1 MIYKIQHTFKPT
13 VIIPM
18 LALYPNSEWLFDKKK
33 KMVVTSDNIMAKVVE
48 EYRLHFLSE
57 DMANAV
63 KAIYNTDVLTF
74 GRKWFQSMGIS
85 TMEFLYLRLEKYDG
99 EYKQDSEEGV

>member
-1 MIYKIQHTFKPT
+1 MIYKIQHTFKPKI
-13 VIIPM
+13 VIPM
-18 LALYPNSEWLFDKKK
+18 LALYPNSEWLFDRKK

-48 EYRLHFLSE
+48 EDRLHFLSE

-85 TMEFLYLRLEKYDG
+85 TMEFLYLRLEKYEG
-99 EYKQDSEEGV
+99 EHIESDREDL